1 MSMPSLPYAEK
12 RRSPRVLR
20 LRKARCVFD
29 NGSSSLDVTLRNIS
43 FTGANIVSFTADTLI
58 SLPPTFEFQIL
69 DGFGGYSARTPASS
83 GREARRRASNSSTD
97 GDDAQEPVPI
107 RHRLT
112 DRAKIG

>member
-1 MSMPSLPYAEK
+1 MSMPSLSYAEK

-20 LRKARCVFD
+20 LRKARCVFN

-69 DGFGGYSARTPASS
+69 DGFGGYSGHHARLVWSRGATAGIEFTDWPS
-83 GREARRRASNSSTD
+83 REMK
-97 GDDAQEPVPI
+97 GI
-107 RHRLT
+107 
-112 DRAKIG
+112 

>member
-43 FTGANIVSFTADTLI
+43 FTGANIISFTCANIADDPLTC
-58 SLPPTFEFQIL
+58 LPPTFEVQIL
-69 DGFGGYSARTPASS
+69 DGFGGYSARH
-83 GREARRRASNSSTD
+83 ARLIWSRGATAGIEFID
-97 GDDAQEPVPI
+97 
-107 RHRLT
+107 
-112 DRAKIG
+112 

>member
-29 NGSSSLDVTLRNIS
+29 NGSSSLDVTPRNIS
-43 FTGANIVSFTADTLI
+43 FNGANIISFTCANIADDPLI
-58 SLPPTFEFQIL
+58 CLPPTFEFQIL

-107 RHRLT
+107 
-112 DRAKIG
+112 